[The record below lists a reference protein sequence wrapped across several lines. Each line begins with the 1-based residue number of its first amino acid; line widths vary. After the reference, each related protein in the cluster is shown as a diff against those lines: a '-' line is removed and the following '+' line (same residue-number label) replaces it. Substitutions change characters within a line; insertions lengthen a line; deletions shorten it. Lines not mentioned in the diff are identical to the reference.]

1 MCGGGYVHKTHVHVM
16 QILLSTHNTFFI
28 YIFVY
33 RQIIMCLES
42 AWMCVCVCVFVSVYI
57 SLDLDVLR
65 VRHWLY
71 NVILILMLYDGS
83 SCVFVFFQRHLKR

>member
-16 QILLSTHNTFFI
+16 QILLSTRNTFVI

-57 SLDLDVLR
+57 SLDLDV
-65 VRHWLY
+65 
-71 NVILILMLYDGS
+71 
-83 SCVFVFFQRHLKR
+83 